1 MEGMT
6 TERTLEIFND
16 YDRINCILLKGNDE
30 GDTKFNSETIEAMNN
45 IQIILR
51 KYQKI
56 EQIIEEDR
64 YGKPIL
70 KTINEI
76 IKVVENGVD

>member
-1 MEGMT
+1 MNLKSFIKILIVLLVFILIEFLRLGYMRKDNAREVENQSKFYNMEQ
-6 TERTLEIFND
+6 R
-16 YDRINCILLKGNDE
+16 
-30 GDTKFNSETIEAMNN
+30 
-45 IQIILR
+45 
-51 KYQKI
+51 
-56 EQIIEEDR
+56 IEEDR